1 MADNLTRQLQ
11 EELKRRGRTA
21 SLTQIDNALKSL
33 SGQSAPSPSAVS
45 GGGLFGA
52 GPLPEHVEQADIK
65 EPTGSALN
73 AVGAALW
80 SFADTAAFGIPGALV
95 DEEEFIDFDDPYAK
109 WAGAL
114 GGFAG
119 FVAGAPMKLG
129 AKAVQAV
136 AKQAIKGTGRQHVDE
151 VIKGMAKIG
160 KDRGLTDQTIK
171 EVTGGYKALAQRAQI
186 NTNIRGPEFVKKA
199 EDYLSSYVNQGVAS
213 KTMSTREAANIKK
226 MFTSNVFKR
235 PIQDFY
241 GVIAERGIL
250 AANPKAA
257 KVLAHAINDSL
268 MFGMIDTVFE
278 GVSMI
283 EDHEFDWT
291 APMWGVATGAA
302 FSQLSWLKPKGSA
315 ASWKK
320 DFMHGA
326 KAAFAR
332 KGIYKNLTKE
342 QLEATAKF
350 FGESAKKTKDEG
362 GKYIV
367 DIAYGGKKVT
377 GINLLEG
384 NILDQISPTFK
395 GESKQALISF
405 LESQKKKAGK
415 ELIKFAN
422 SESLRNLSEVW
433 PRMLMGGALFN
444 LHSFSDMAF
453 KGHEMGVH
461 ELLPHFLIGAWV
473 QRHSNPGKFDM
484 RSKEINQYRANLMT
498 LGMGPGQ
505 LSSIPTFDNRQSSIN
520 SPFRDAEMMKVTDKA
535 KELGILSDSPE
546 ITGEPL
552 KKGEESVSMPG
563 NENPRFKAVYES
575 LKQHGETKEIK
586 PYEEISVNEANKILK
601 VLEEIDPSLKGG
613 TSEDILHRLD
623 KATLSATK
631 DFERNFTDIVDVLS
645 ASDEMNELGITDYVG
660 AKDPGRV
667 PLRINYTEELK
678 QRARDG
684 LLTKEDG
691 TPLLVDAEGNTL
703 TGDTAVE
710 ALGSKIASLNTVL
723 TTTTLIGS
731 KVENPNRD
739 ERFKTIKSEELL
751 RKVYKTVDDAEL
763 RIQAQYPENRHFVDK
778 FTFHGSYNDY
788 ITILSRNVAL
798 RAAESVAEIFRPG
811 YAEIDKLIPKLINN
825 DILYHPATESQ
836 AQLRKDIKSLRFD
849 EESFAQGADGVAE
862 AKRLLARVLTIQ
874 SATGGYK
881 LVSDEP
887 ISQKKIKESDIND
900 LKDFLSDRGFQIK
913 SSLQK
918 DWMHNQIVDYII
930 SDRISKTKLSLEQA
944 DILFKL
950 SDVEMVS
957 FEASVEGKAAGFRIR
972 KLDISAFQEGTLEY
986 KDAIKY
992 NEWADR
998 AIADGKELVSE
1009 EVGRIRALDTNLM
1022 RAINEKMV
1030 SEGGQVD
1037 ATIALTKFLN
1047 LLPSEGKSYATLE
1060 KQISAF
1066 MDTGLG
1072 KERLMGWLTAAKV
1085 LTKIGGKGK
1094 GQYKIDMKKLNE
1106 KLVGELKQDIEAYGV
1121 TQKYAESR
1129 YEEIERGMKD
1139 RLLTDVSERD
1149 SSNHMTMQQFWQKY
1163 RWEGADYTG
1172 ESSKE
1177 QSEHFQSLIYHGDIN
1192 KRVLNKSVIEKLLGG
1207 IHVENHNG
1215 EWVRLSMSNKEIR
1228 ERFENDLPVISPE
1241 NRVKQAQQA
1250 FDDIVALL
1258 TKQRAQVKV
1267 DVIQYKHG
1275 KVVKE
1280 EDVVQYSRMDAL
1292 YDKLDIPRYVVNPL
1306 APIYVTV
1313 DGRYTRLKYVDIFAG
1328 DAKKVDKETKEQAT
1342 SIKKEFLRLMNV
1354 KTDIDGEPVKD
1365 GEGIG
1370 VFRIGKGVDAIA
1382 IEKAHLKNLNPHW
1395 EKFVKDYGKDERI
1408 PRTQLDEMKN
1418 ILDMME
1424 SGEIVTEAQY
1434 EYALHRLT
1442 HREMLTG
1449 SDGDQFFIDFLN
1461 GKNVDKVS
1469 GRIKLFET
1477 KKFVRADNDYIREL
1491 ASGHRLVGRKKLS
1504 DMLNSLADKDGFN
1517 VSIWNDEMAANTVR
1531 AEVEKMVRDEFG
1543 ADYKGWTWDMM
1554 IGNAHEGVSAFDSIS
1569 FVSERVM
1576 TFAHAI
1582 QGHDAS
1588 SRNPVKPVISSG
1600 GSDAP
1605 LLLGK
1610 TLFVYAKSMDA
1621 FFRNNP
1627 AIDIL
1632 LTKSGAKVL
1641 NGNIKGDMDTSLIN
1655 RPWSYISGDR
1665 PGLPIGEGRIRKIP
1679 LDALGIMPN
1688 KDSNF
1693 VAASMGMSDYN
1704 YANNIESGKLFN
1716 TLYEKTLSRNLDYMD
1731 YAASDPIAM
1740 RQFVISEMFDEG
1752 MVPNLAANQ
1761 GLNHINNLAWFSSF
1775 SRDANP
1781 MSYSENM
1788 TKNKIYAMYINSL
1801 VNSNKSVFNQND
1813 PNSHRFGG
1821 QSIMIQAADSKN
1833 RLKPTLVN
1841 DKGEMIMRGEVMLGH
1856 HEQFMNLSELNE
1868 KGFETRF
1875 VKGADTLSTKQVA
1888 EELANNMPKLD
1899 KKDRDSFINETIE
1912 SMENTTLG
1920 QLHGILE
1927 GMNDAFK
1934 SNIQVGVI
1942 VNRKPRTRPNDLA
1955 LMGLKGFLEK
1965 TYGNSIQLSSLDV
1978 VNVFEGDYDVD
1989 KADYFFSHKPEMYDH
2004 IQRTSQFW
2012 VQGVDPSNLMK
2023 TKDFNFSQSAST
2035 ERDNRWR
2042 MIAESEQFAKN
2053 IGQVQKV
2060 PRTLGALEK
2069 IGSVPVDPR
2078 NDPFM
2083 SEYVREGKVVKDGK
2097 LVKQDVSPRILLGN
2111 EGDKYRIFL
2120 DYEHTDYFTRS
2131 ALETQYIIDGT
2142 GELNPNLSENLRTWR
2157 DDFLFPRMKDGDTN
2171 VSVTPEQ
2178 VRNEGYGFVN
2188 SMRAKGKNSTGK
2200 RVRIFRK
2207 VIETSPGV
2215 MKEVELSTLE
2225 KSIIKEMLGQYN
2237 SFLNSTGKSLW
2248 ENSGEQRAPKYD
2260 DVINAAEKWRSFNR
2274 NISDS
2279 IYYKLRRRRNPD
2291 NPKQKWGQTQEF
2303 KDLFRV
2309 KSGTY
2314 KDTDGND
2321 KTYYKPSYRIVD
2333 ETVHKN
2339 AVEVSD
2345 GKRGSVIDR
2354 LAVRLH
2360 ESDPF
2365 SQTRV
2370 KGMTGDVRKLMD
2382 DWYGQLM
2389 EGTLEDHSSAI
2400 DRFQY
2405 EIQKGAFDHNNKI
2418 KLIGSLKK
2426 KWAQIGNNFKVP
2438 WKTRNSSQNK
2448 LNKVIKQLEGEL
2460 AKELVPEDYWKS
2472 KKAKDLK
2479 PINFVSIEKEDLKE
2493 GAIQYA
2499 TIQNIKDMMPN
2510 HTGLSQD
2517 ARKDI
2522 KEIRALRKL
2531 FYSNNTTLGDIL
2543 KYDYRQLLNRE
2554 TIEFLENMPDLTTF
2568 YDVEHQYLKRGLMK
2582 YGNAFIYEFMQ
2593 PVQRKH
2599 DIGVYE
2605 GRVVSIPFQKSKTYK
2620 RGLQFLTK
2628 MAVEGDLEAQV
2639 DIGPDMQK
2647 NIRGSLRNLQVFEA
2661 QFERFFN
2668 RKFDMRNLISENLS
2682 DLNGTFP
2689 EIFPGGRGLTLADVK
2704 LPDLNKGTERSL
2716 TGFSRIKWARDRNRI
2731 SNGFNLMNDHLI
2743 DFYHNIAKLAGK
2755 ESEFAQYLEGM
2766 HDINAQMTGNGIID
2780 PISYLAQRA
2789 ELDSGMRELA
2799 QSTLS
2804 NANLMSEG
2812 ENINVRNIKENPVY
2826 ALMGG
2831 SNFYKGVT
2839 LERQATLNPNRL
2851 KNVQQMFNKLN
2862 EYRDNLN
2869 WKSEKSKREEVED
2882 IIRNCI

>member
-1 MADNLTRQLQ
+1 MADNLTLQLQ
-11 EELKRRGRTA
+11 EELKKRGRTA
-21 SLTQIDNALKSL
+21 SLTQIDDALKTL

-45 GGGLFGA
+45 GGLFGP
-52 GPLPEHVEQADIK
+52 GPLPEHVQQAEIR
-65 EPTGSALN
+65 EPSGSALN

-95 DEEEFIDFDDPYAK
+95 DEEEFIDFEDPYAK
-109 WAGAL
+109 WTGAV

-136 AKQAIKGTGRQHVDE
+136 AKQAIKGTGRKHVDE
-151 VIKGMAKIG
+151 VIQGMAKIG
-160 KDRGLTDQTIK
+160 KERGLTDQTIK

-199 EDYLSSYVNQGVAS
+199 EDYLSAYVNRGVAT
-213 KTMSTREAANIKK
+213 KTMTPREAENIKK

-320 DFMHGA
+320 DFLHGA

-332 KGIYKNLTKE
+332 KDIYKNATKQ
-342 QLEATAKF
+342 QLEASAKF
-350 FGESAKKTKDEG
+350 FGESAKKTVDEG

-367 DIAYGGKKVT
+367 NISHGGKEVT

-384 NILDQISPTFK
+384 HILDQISPTFK
-395 GESKQALISF
+395 GQSKQALISF
-405 LESQKKKAGK
+405 LEKEKKKAGK
-415 ELIKFAN
+415 ELMRFAN
-422 SESLRNLSEVW
+422 SESLSSLAETW
-433 PRMLMGGALFN
+433 PRMMMGGALFN

-453 KGHEMGVH
+453 KGQEMGVH

-473 QRHSNPGKFDM
+473 QRHSNPSKFDM

-505 LSSIPTFDNRQSSIN
+505 LSQIPTFDARHTSIN

-546 ITGEPL
+546 ITAEPL
-552 KKGEESVSMPG
+552 KKGEESVAMPG
-563 NENPRFKAVYES
+563 NEIPKFKEVYES

-586 PYEEISVNEANKILK
+586 DIREISVKEANQILE
-601 VLEEIDPSLKGG
+601 VLYEIDPSLREG
-613 TSEDILHRLD
+613 TSEDVLHRLD

-631 DFERNFTDIVDVLS
+631 DFERNFRDVVDTIN
-645 ASDEMNELGITDYVG
+645 AADANNELGITEYSTQNE
-660 AKDPGRV
+660 PGRV
-667 PLRINYTEELK
+667 PLRVNYTEELK

-684 LLTKEDG
+684 KLTKEDG
-691 TPLLVDAEGNTL
+691 KTPLLVDAEGNPL
-703 TGDTAVE
+703 TGDAAVE
-710 ALGSKIASLNTVL
+710 ALGSKIASFNTVL
-723 TTTTLIGS
+723 TTTTLLRS
-731 KVENPNRD
+731 KIENPNTN
-739 ERFKTIKSEELL
+739 ERFKDIESEALL
-751 RKVYKTVDDAEL
+751 RKVYTTIENAEL

-778 FTFHGSYNDY
+778 FSFHGSFQDY
-788 ITILSRNVAL
+788 ITILSRNAAL
-798 RAAESVAEIFRPG
+798 RASEQVAEIFRPG
-811 YAEIDKLIPKLINN
+811 SAERHLVAAQLVNTDL
-825 DILYHPATESQ
+825 LYHPTQ
-836 AQLRKDIKSLRFD
+836 AREGLLRKDIKSLRFN
-849 EESFAQGADGVAE
+849 EKSFAEGEDGVAE
-862 AKRLLARVLTIQ
+862 AKRLLSRVLTIQ

-881 LVSDEP
+881 LVSEEP
-887 ISQKKIKESDIND
+887 VSVKPITEPDIIA
-900 LKDFLSDRGFQIK
+900 LKDFLSKRGFEIK
-913 SSLQK
+913 ASLQK
-918 DWMHNQIVDYII
+918 DWMHNAIVDYII

-944 DILFKL
+944 DILFQL
-950 SDVEMVS
+950 SDVQMVS
-957 FEASVEGKAAGFRIR
+957 FEASVEGKAAGFRIK
-972 KLDISAFQEGTLEY
+972 KLDIDAFEKGSTEY

-992 NEWADR
+992 NEWVDM
-998 AIADGKELVSE
+998 AIADGKGLVNE
-1009 EVGRIRALDTNLM
+1009 EVGRIRALDKNLM
-1022 RAINEKMV
+1022 RAINERMV

-1037 ATIALTKFLN
+1037 ATIGLTKFLN
-1047 LLPSEGKSYATLE
+1047 LLQSTPGSFKKLE
-1060 KQISAF
+1060 HQIAAF

-1072 KERLMGWLTAAKV
+1072 RQRLVQWLTAAKV
-1085 LTKIGGKGK
+1085 MTKIGGRGK
-1094 GQYKIDMKKLNE
+1094 GQYKINMKKLNE
-1106 KLVGELKQDIEAYGV
+1106 KLVGELKENIEAYGV
-1121 TQKYAESR
+1121 TQKFAESR
-1129 YEEIERGMKD
+1129 YEEIERGMRD
-1139 RLLTDVSERD
+1139 RLLTDVFERD
-1149 SSNHMTMQQFWQKY
+1149 SSKQITMQQFWKKY
-1163 RWEGADYTG
+1163 QWEGADFTG
-1172 ESSKE
+1172 LSSKE
-1177 QSEHFQSLIYHGDIN
+1177 QTEHFQQIIYFPDAKNRI
-1192 KRVLNKSVIEKLLGG
+1192 LNEDVIKKILGG
-1207 IHVENHNG
+1207 IHVENSNG
-1215 EWVRLSMSNKEIR
+1215 EWVRLSMSQKERR
-1228 ERFENDLPVISPE
+1228 ERFESDLPVLSTE
-1241 NRVKQAQQA
+1241 NRVKQAQEA
-1250 FDDIVALL
+1250 FDDIVTLL

-1267 DVIQYKHG
+1267 DVLQYKHG

-1292 YDKLDIPRYVVNPL
+1292 YDKLDIPKYAINPL
-1306 APIYVTV
+1306 APVYVTV
-1313 DGRYTRLKYVDIFAG
+1313 DGRYTKLKYIDIFAG
-1328 DAKKVDKETKEQAT
+1328 DAKKVDKETKEQAVA
-1342 SIKKEFLRLMNV
+1342 IKREFLRLMNI
-1354 KTDIDGEPVKD
+1354 KTDIDGEPVK
-1365 GEGIG
+1365 GEQGIA
-1370 VFRIGKGVDAIA
+1370 VFRIGKGIDAIA
-1382 IEKAHLKNLNPHW
+1382 VEKGHLENLNPHW
-1395 EKFVKDYGKDERI
+1395 EQYVKDYGKDERI
-1408 PRTQLDEMKN
+1408 PRAQLDEMKD
-1418 ILDMME
+1418 ILDRME
-1424 SGEIVTEAQY
+1424 AKEIVTDAEY
-1434 EYALHRLT
+1434 EKVLHRLT

-1449 SDGDQFFIDFLN
+1449 SDGDQFYIDFLN
-1461 GKNVDKVS
+1461 GRNVDKVS

-1477 KKFVRADNDYIREL
+1477 KKFVRVDNDYVRQL
-1491 ASGHRLVGRKKLS
+1491 ASGHELVGRRGISKL
-1504 DMLNSLADKDGFN
+1504 LNSIADKDGFN
-1517 VSIWNDEMAANTVR
+1517 VSVWNDEMAVNTVR
-1531 AEVEKMVRDEFG
+1531 AEVEKMIRDEFG
-1543 ADYKGWTWDMM
+1543 PDYKEWTWDMM
-1554 IGNAHEGVSAFDSIS
+1554 IGKAHEGVSAFDSIS
-1569 FVSERVM
+1569 FVPRKM
-1576 TFAHAI
+1576 MRFAHAI
-1582 QGHDAS
+1582 QGHNPS
-1588 SRNPVKPVISSG
+1588 STNPIKPVISSG
-1600 GSDAP
+1600 GADAP

-1632 LTKSGAKVL
+1632 LTRSGAKVL
-1641 NGNIKGDMDTSLIN
+1641 NETAGTDSQGRPMDVSLIN
-1655 RPWSYISGDR
+1655 RSWSYISGDR
-1665 PGLPIGEGRIRKIP
+1665 PGVPIGEGKIRKIP
-1679 LDALGIMPN
+1679 LDALGIMPT

-1693 VAASMGMSDYN
+1693 VPAAMGMSDYN
-1704 YANNIESGKLFN
+1704 YANNVESGRLFN
-1716 TLYEKTLSRNLDYMD
+1716 SLYEPSLSRNLGWMD

-1740 RQFVISEMFDEG
+1740 RQFVMSEMAEEG
-1752 MVPNLAANQ
+1752 MVPDLAANQ

-1801 VNSNKSVFNQND
+1801 VNNNKSAFNQFD
-1813 PNSHRFGG
+1813 PDNSHRFGG
-1821 QSIMIQAADSKN
+1821 QSIIIQAAEAKN
-1833 RLKPTLVN
+1833 RLKPTLV
-1841 DKGEMIMRGEVMLGH
+1841 DKKGNQIMRGEVMLGH
-1856 HEQFMNLSELNE
+1856 HEQFMSLSELNE
-1868 KGFETRF
+1868 KGFEMRF
-1875 VKGADTLSTKQVA
+1875 VRGADTLNVRQVA
-1888 EELANNMPKLD
+1888 EELADNMPVLP
-1899 KKDRDSFINETIE
+1899 KKNREFFIEQTIE
-1912 SMENTTLG
+1912 SMENGSLG
-1920 QLHGILE
+1920 AVHGMLE
-1927 GMNDAFK
+1927 GMNSAFNSK
-1934 SNIQVGVI
+1934 LQVGVI

-1965 TYGNSIQLSSLDV
+1965 SYGNSIQLSSLDI

-1989 KADYFFSHKPEMYDH
+1989 KADYFFAHKPDMYEH

-2023 TKDFNFSQSAST
+2023 TKDFNFSQAAST
-2035 ERDNRWR
+2035 EQENRWR
-2042 MIAESEQFAKN
+2042 MIAESEQFTKN

-2060 PRTLGALEK
+2060 PRTLGALQK
-2069 IGSVPVDPR
+2069 LGSVPVNPR
-2078 NDPFM
+2078 KDPFM
-2083 SEYVREGKVVKDGK
+2083 SEYVRKTKVVRDGK
-2097 LVKQDVSPRILLGN
+2097 LVEEDYSPRILLGN

-2120 DYEHTDYFTRS
+2120 DYENTDYFTRS

-2157 DDFLFPRMKDGDTN
+2157 DDFLFPRVGD
-2171 VSVTPEQ
+2171 SVTPQQ
-2178 VRNEGYGFVN
+2178 VREEGYGFVN
-2188 SMRAKGKNSTGK
+2188 SMRAKGKNSVGK

-2225 KSIIKEMLGQYN
+2225 TSIIKEMLGQYN
-2237 SFLNSTGKSLW
+2237 SFLNATGKSLW

-2260 DVINAAEKWRSFNR
+2260 DVINATEKWRSFNT

-2291 NPKQKWGQTQEF
+2291 NPKQKWYQNEEF
-2303 KDLFRV
+2303 KSLFGVRPE
-2309 KSGTY
+2309 TY
-2314 KDTDGND
+2314 KDLDG
-2321 KTYYKPSYRIVD
+2321 KKKKYYRPTLRIVD
-2333 ETVHKN
+2333 ETVNKN
-2339 AVEVSD
+2339 SLEVAGGS
-2345 GKRGSVIDR
+2345 RGSVIDR
-2354 LAVRLH
+2354 IAVRLH
-2360 ESDPF
+2360 EADPF

-2382 DWYGQLM
+2382 GWYGQLM
-2389 EGTLEDHSSAI
+2389 EGTLSDHSSAI

-2438 WKTRNSSQNK
+2438 YKTRQASQDK

-2460 AKELVPEDYWKS
+2460 AKELVPKDYWKS

-2479 PINFVSIEKEDLKE
+2479 QINFVSIEKDDLKE

-2531 FYSNNTTLGDIL
+2531 FYSNNTNLGDIL
-2543 KYDYRQLLNRE
+2543 KYGNLQLLNRE
-2554 TIEFLENMPDLTTF
+2554 TIDFLERMPDLTTF
-2568 YDVEHQYLKRGLMK
+2568 YDVEHDYLKRGWMK
-2582 YGNAFIYEFMQ
+2582 YGNGFIYEFMQ
-2593 PVQRKH
+2593 PVQRKY

-2639 DIGPDMQK
+2639 DIGPDMRNMVK
-2647 NIRGSLRNLQVFEA
+2647 KSLINMQVLEA

-2682 DLNGTFP
+2682 DIG
-2689 EIFPGGRGLTLADVK
+2689 
-2704 LPDLNKGTERSL
+2704 
-2716 TGFSRIKWARDRNRI
+2716 W
-2731 SNGFNLMNDHLI
+2731 
-2743 DFYHNIAKLAGK
+2743 
-2755 ESEFAQYLEGM
+2755 
-2766 HDINAQMTGNGIID
+2766 
-2780 PISYLAQRA
+2780 
-2789 ELDSGMRELA
+2789 
-2799 QSTLS
+2799 
-2804 NANLMSEG
+2804 
-2812 ENINVRNIKENPVY
+2812 
-2826 ALMGG
+2826 
-2831 SNFYKGVT
+2831 
-2839 LERQATLNPNRL
+2839 
-2851 KNVQQMFNKLN
+2851 
-2862 EYRDNLN
+2862 
-2869 WKSEKSKREEVED
+2869 
-2882 IIRNCI
+2882 